1 MCYYIIRNDVNIWKI
16 LQIMLIVW
24 GVISTIAYL
33 FILGSNMN
41 KSEEE
46 RRREDEDQI
55 KYIDDYN
62 ERRQKRWKEIFIKAI
77 FTMLN

>member
-1 MCYYIIRNDVNIWKI
+1 MNIWKI

-46 RRREDEDQI
+46 RRRQDEDQI